1 MAESSY
7 IKALRGSIRSLRAR
21 LIGCVSLLAG
31 MLIASMVLAA
41 GNACRIEEYKQMVAS
56 SQAETQAA
64 QEDAELWRQ
73 TAELYKAEAQTI
85 AQTKAKEAQLVGAE
99 YVGEFMATAYCTEK
113 YEHICGEGHGITKSG
128 QPVQAG
134 VTVAADPTVLPLGTV
149 IYIEGVGIRIVQD
162 TGGAIKG
169 NRIDVAIDTHE
180 NALNWTGYG
189 THAVYI
195 LSTPEEV
202 DA

>member
-1 MAESSY
+1 MTNEQ
-7 IKALRGSIRSLRAR
+7 RGSRLQLILENQRLRVMAR
-21 LIGCVSLLAG
+21 QAI
-31 MLIASMVLAA
+31 
-41 GNACRIEEYKQMVAS
+41 VAS
-56 SQAETQAA
+56 VTVCLLTSTLCAGAAFRAQATYKELSASAQTVAEAA
-64 QEDAELWRQ
+64 QADAAIWRQ
-73 TAELYKAEAQTI
+73 TAERYKAEAEI
-85 AQTKAKEAQLVGAE
+85 ATKEAQLVGAE

-134 VTVAADPTVLPLGTV
+134 VTVAADPSILPLGTV

-180 NALNWTGYG
+180 NALKWTGYG

-195 LSTPEEV
+195 ISTPEEV
-202 DA
+202 NA

>member
-1 MAESSY
+1 MTKTNKRRINPDRASIVLLTAALALSLVGGANNH
-7 IKALRGSIRSLRAR
+7 KA
-21 LIGCVSLLAG
+21 
-31 MLIASMVLAA
+31 
-41 GNACRIEEYKQMVAS
+41 YKEL
-56 SQAETQAA
+56 SQSAQTRVEAA
-64 QEDAELWRQ
+64 QSDAAIWQQ
-73 TAELYKAEAQTI
+73 TAMRYKAEAET
-85 AQTKAKEAQLVGAE
+85 AAKEAQLVGAE
-99 YVGEFMATAYCTEK
+99 YVGEFHATAYCTEK
-113 YEHICGEGHGITKSG
+113 YKHICGEGHGITKSG

-134 VTVAADPTVLPLGTV
+134 VTVAADPDVLPLGTV

-195 LSTPEEV
+195 ISTPEEV
-202 DA
+202 NA